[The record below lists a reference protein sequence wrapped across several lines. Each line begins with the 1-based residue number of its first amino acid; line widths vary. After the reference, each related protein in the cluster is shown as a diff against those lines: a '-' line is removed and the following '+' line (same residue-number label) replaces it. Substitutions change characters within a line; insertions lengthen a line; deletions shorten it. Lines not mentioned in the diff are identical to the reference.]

1 MRQQVTRRTTKEK
14 GQVKRTLPSS
24 AMSEAGVSECAGGGC
39 GMGATYG
46 GGTSVCASASFVPAS
61 CRLLTARPASAC
73 NRATGWD
80 ASGRE
85 GRRSGNVSRLCDRSW
100 DIWKRAA

>member
-1 MRQQVTRRTTKEK
+1 MFATAQ
-14 GQVKRTLPSS
+14 RTLPSS

-46 GGTSVCASASFVPAS
+46 GGTSVCASASFEPAS

-73 NRATGWD
+73 NQGTGWD
-80 ASGRE
+80 ASGYT
-85 GRRSGNVSRLCDRSW
+85 GRGSGDQPATLCTRSW
-100 DIWKRAA
+100 VICEEADYDESNAGI